1 MSERGARFIEKRMPV
16 LLPPRSV
23 KDEENSLQD
32 GDLID
37 SIALMRDILYL
48 ASRLGTKL
56 VGG

>member
-1 MSERGARFIEKRMPV
+1 MPV

-32 GDLID
+32 GDMID
-37 SIALMRDILYL
+37 SIALMRDIVYL